1 MVHLRPAPICHGSAR
16 RLGGLLVTTQ
26 HTSVADTRLAAH
38 RIKHLQEDGLSRAR
52 ELDICYTTVS
62 SELYAVC
69 LLKESNLHPSESRYV
84 NPNFDC
90 IYCLNK
96 LIYSLTH

>member
-38 RIKHLQEDGLSRAR
+38 RIKHLHADGMSSLEYR

-69 LLKESNLHPSESRYV
+69 LLKES
-84 NPNFDC
+84 
-90 IYCLNK
+90 
-96 LIYSLTH
+96 LTVSTV